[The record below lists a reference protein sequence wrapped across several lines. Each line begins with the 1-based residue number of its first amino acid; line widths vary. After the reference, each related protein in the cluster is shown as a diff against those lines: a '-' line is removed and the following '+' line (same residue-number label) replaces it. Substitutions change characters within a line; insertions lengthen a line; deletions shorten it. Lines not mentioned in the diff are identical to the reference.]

1 MLYGQSRSSQ
11 PCSVCQHRCC
21 VTVPYYINSVKNPRG
36 KKTLWLYFDSGPRR
50 GLGERRPCGSSL
62 TPWRDMPLFS
72 LKGTESMHTSNRWQ
86 KSDKNVLLDLDLWP
100 LDLKTH
106 IWEVKKLCATFPNER
121 NWKHAHKQKMTKV
134 GQKCFI
140 WPWPLTF
147 WPRNLM
153 GHTPSNICAKLG
165 GAPLHRNGEKC
176 KNVKFWTKIVL
187 FDLDLWPF
195 DLETLAHDVPY
206 NH

>member
-1 MLYGQSRSSQ
+1 MLYGQSQSSQ

-21 VTVPYYINSVKNPRG
+21 VTMPHYINSVKNPRG

-106 IWEVKKLCATFPNER
+106 V
-121 NWKHAHKQKMTKV
+121 WKRSKS
-134 GQKCFI
+134 C
-140 WPWPLTF
+140 
-147 WPRNLM
+147 
-153 GHTPSNICAKLG
+153 
-165 GAPLHRNGEKC
+165 APLLSIKETESMHTSKKWQKSDRN
-176 KNVKFWTKIVL
+176 VL

-195 DLETLAHDVPY
+195 DPETWWALRPVTFVPS
-206 NH
+206 